1 MSEDAGVTALW
12 IGAVCLAVSFAA
24 GLPADYARRRATR
37 YASVAQIANVLVIV
51 GTIAGLAT
59 TGDLHGWRIVAVVVG
74 VFLGQFGADRFATQR
89 WGPVPTHQSST

>member
-1 MSEDAGVTALW
+1 MTALW

-24 GLPADYARRRATR
+24 GLPADFARRRATR
-37 YASVAQIANVLVIV
+37 FASLAQIANVLIIV

-74 VFLGQFGADRFATQR
+74 VFLGQFGADRLATRR
-89 WGPVPTHQSST
+89 WGRVPSHQPSS